1 MKPANS
7 ADPMS
12 ALSAS
17 NVVDSFPPRADGQP
31 FTADDFVPI
40 DGRQSAKLF
49 RIKQP
54 DGSIVEQEPILGG
67 WYVGYGW
74 TPPVYIQDDG
84 SLGPLSAVLSEPDP
98 TQDGAIAQYVG
109 EGEFYDEDCD
119 EPTRMQDYDHIVFSH
134 QGRL

>member
-1 MKPANS
+1 MKSAN
-7 ADPMS
+7 
-12 ALSAS
+12 
-17 NVVDSFPPRADGQP
+17 
-31 FTADDFVPI
+31 
-40 DGRQSAKLF
+40 LF

-54 DGSIVEQEPILGG
+54 DGSIVEQEPVIGG

-74 TPPVYIQDDG
+74 TPPVSLQDDG
-84 SLGPLSAVLSEPDP
+84 TLGPLSAVLAEPDS

-109 EGEFYDEDCD
+109 DGEFYAEDWGVSRD